1 MYFGIDFIME
11 FLAGLV
17 IGCLMWQKRKRLIP
31 GWLQK
36 RILDIRMDREREKAQ
51 ERLAARDEWNRLIR
65 EVPYVHRKDS
75 GGEAKR

>member
-36 RILDIRMDREREKAQ
+36 RILDIRTDREREKAQ
-51 ERLAARDEWNRLIR
+51 ERIAAMDEYRKILR
-65 EVPYVHRKDS
+65 ERKYEQTHR
-75 GGEAKR
+75 

>member
-36 RILDIRMDREREKAQ
+36 RILDIRTDREREKAQ
-51 ERLAARDEWNRLIR
+51 ERIAAMDEYQKILR
-65 EVPYVHRKDS
+65 ERKYEQTHR
-75 GGEAKR
+75 

>member
-17 IGCLMWQKRKRLIP
+17 IGCLMWQKRKQLIP

-36 RILDIRMDREREKAQ
+36 RILDIRTDREREKAQ
-51 ERLAARDEWNRLIR
+51 ERLAAMDEYRKILR
-65 EVPYVHRKDS
+65 EREYEQTHR
-75 GGEAKR
+75 

>member
-36 RILDIRMDREREKAQ
+36 RILDIRTDREREKAQ
-51 ERLAARDEWNRLIR
+51 ERLAAIDEYRKILR
-65 EVPYVHRKDS
+65 ERKYEQTHR
-75 GGEAKR
+75 

>member
-36 RILDIRMDREREKAQ
+36 RILDIRTDREREKAQ
-51 ERLAARDEWNRLIR
+51 ERIAAMDEYRKILR
-65 EVPYVHRKDS
+65 EQKYEQTHR
-75 GGEAKR
+75 

>member
-1 MYFGIDFIME
+1 MYFGIDFITE

-36 RILDIRMDREREKAQ
+36 RILDIRTDREREKAQ
-51 ERLAARDEWNRLIR
+51 ERIAAMDEYRKILR
-65 EVPYVHRKDS
+65 EQKYEQTHR
-75 GGEAKR
+75 